1 MTLHLLNSKHLELLT
16 ITYNSIVQAIAD
28 RPWADAEL
36 PVLEMIPIAFCRTL
50 ADLSS
55 RQNRFLIPCIFTML
69 IWYLILF
76 LKCKLIFLLFNTT
89 VFNQHLCLFSLKL
102 IFEEWCLHV
111 KADAYSIFSV
121 CLWKWQFESC
131 KFLIF

>member
-1 MTLHLLNSKHLELLT
+1 
-16 ITYNSIVQAIAD
+16 
-28 RPWADAEL
+28 
-36 PVLEMIPIAFCRTL
+36 MIPIAFCRTL
-50 ADLSS
+50 AVLSS

-102 IFEEWCLHV
+102 IFDDWCLHV
-111 KADAYSIFSV
+111 KADAYSIFF
-121 CLWKWQFESC
+121 CLFVKMTVRKLQIFDILIIVGD
-131 KFLIF
+131 FLCIKQCILGYNIRPTFGHFKCQ